1 MFSGNL
7 IFNLSITLT
16 SQQLTLQP
24 PVDHRTTCWPF
35 NGLLTLEPATDL
47 PASRPSSYHLLY
59 KNSQQLIFSQQAI
72 PNYLLTKQPAAYLSS
87 SSRAFSSR

>member
-24 PVDHRTTCWPF
+24 SVDHQATCRPF
-35 NGLLTLEPATDL
+35 NGLLTLHPPADTS
-47 PASRPSSYHLLY
+47 A
-59 KNSQQLIFSQQAI
+59 
-72 PNYLLTKQPAAYLSS
+72 TC
-87 SSRAFSSR
+87 